1 MLNVV
6 LAYLLVRRTLL
17 LPSMAARYGTAARAI
32 AWVAAA
38 AFAVHPLA
46 TESVAYI
53 SSRSEVLSAFFMLLA
68 LYSYVLAVTA
78 PGRRTRR
85 LATIAVPFF
94 VAAAL
99 GSKEIALTTPL
110 LLLIYDWCFLAEG
123 RVRSDFGKTAAIA
136 AASGALAGVVAFL
149 AASQTGMAADSSG
162 SIAVRVAAMVAVG
175 VGFCRVVLVPSRRWK
190 LIALSCAPFAL
201 GAAYF
206 LYRYLSPTGLGDYGS
221 SAGLTFER
229 FGWPAY
235 FMTQLGVIVHYL
247 RLVIV
252 PTGLNFDYDWPL
264 QKSFASPAVILPL
277 VFLIALAAVAFAR
290 VRQQPVLT
298 FAVLG
303 MLALL
308 APTSSLLPLADIVV
322 EHRMYLALVGLLF
335 LAATLF
341 WDLLRR
347 LGTTLIAGSAVA
359 TLITFAC
366 VPLAVLAVVCR
377 ARATLWA
384 DAIALHEDAAAK
396 ALGNPRVRLNLGVTY
411 MNMQKLPEAEKNLAE
426 AKRLYDLGESVHA
439 FDRIGAFIY
448 YNLGAVQ
455 YLRGEI
461 HQAPANLEKSLEM
474 GGQYL
479 ALRPMALYILAR
491 IAFADKQY
499 ETAVKRF
506 TEALR
511 YNKFNPGWYVELA
524 GAQVQ
529 WGRPG
534 MARTTLQQAA
544 KMYPDNQQIEA
555 AIKAMPTPRPLER
568 KQVEKANQQ
577 K

>member
-1 MLNVV
+1 
-6 LAYLLVRRTLL
+6 
-17 LPSMAARYGTAARAI
+17 
-32 AWVAAA
+32 
-38 AFAVHPLA
+38 
-46 TESVAYI
+46 
-53 SSRSEVLSAFFMLLA
+53 
-68 LYSYVLAVTA
+68 
-78 PGRRTRR
+78 
-85 LATIAVPFF
+85 
-94 VAAAL
+94 
-99 GSKEIALTTPL
+99 
-110 LLLIYDWCFLAEG
+110 
-123 RVRSDFGKTAAIA
+123 
-136 AASGALAGVVAFL
+136 
-149 AASQTGMAADSSG
+149 
-162 SIAVRVAAMVAVG
+162 
-175 VGFCRVVLVPSRRWK
+175 
-190 LIALSCAPFAL
+190 
-201 GAAYF
+201 
-206 LYRYLSPTGLGDYGS
+206 
-221 SAGLTFER
+221 
-229 FGWPAY
+229 
-235 FMTQLGVIVHYL
+235 
-247 RLVIV
+247 
-252 PTGLNFDYDWPL
+252 
-264 QKSFASPAVILPL
+264 
-277 VFLIALAAVAFAR
+277 VAFAR